1 MNKINNNPKQCENCC
16 HTRVCSLKEKLSA
29 YIEEYDMLNEKYGDF
44 FQKNPT
50 CPEYL
55 SNGSI
60 NRYYHEINVPNYE
73 KNREMSNTINQRAD
87 DMKIKAYK
95 SLTKDSKGG
104 DKYFKESKKEGK
116 KPFDKSKTFYYE
128 YPNDDNYNFIDEN
141 GFYKT
146 RKLTEEDFI
155 KVLEKIL
162 NK

>member
-44 FQKNPT
+44 FPKNPT

-55 SNGSI
+55 SNRSI
-60 NRYYHEINVPNYE
+60 NRHYHEINVPNYE
-73 KNREMSNTINQRAD
+73 KNREMSNTISQQAD
-87 DMKIKAYK
+87 DMKIKAYN
-95 SLTKDSKGG
+95 SLTKDSKGR
-104 DKYFKESKKEGK
+104 DKHFRENKKEEK
-116 KPFDKSKTFYYE
+116 KSLDKSKIFYYE
-128 YPNDDNYNFIDEN
+128 YPNDDNYNLINEN
-141 GFYKT
+141 ECCKT

-162 NK
+162 NT